1 MKKHSTYTTTKGMK
15 SNVDVKLVKQD
26 VSSLITNEILQ
37 HYENNKNDDSSKS
50 KPEQQQQQQREQPKS
65 IVVKTFNAFKG
76 GKAKLIAFD
85 LDDTLI
91 RPKDKKRFG
100 KDANNW
106 ELMFDRKVMCA
117 KIEQYINIKDND
129 KSEYALAVLSNQHG
143 IEKGHTTEE
152 IVLDKVTQVFTNEL
166 PYPLIFI
173 CAKSKD
179 YYRKPYP
186 GMIEYIEMTYNNGIR
201 FDRKES
207 LYIGNAAGRKKSKQH
222 PYTDHS
228 DSDYKLAINAG
239 TRFST
244 PEEFF
249 LGTKQNIPAIEFD
262 LHKYDNNTNSHVVF
276 DTQIQEMIIM
286 VGSPGSGK
294 SSYCENVLVKQYNYV
309 RVNRDDLKTEKK
321 CLDVAETAIKN
332 KQNVVIDNTNPKISN
347 RSVYISLAKKH
358 NIQVRC
364 FIMNVPKELS
374 FHLNNLR
381 FINNE
386 RKHYSNGV
394 NTIPIHSFYKYFEPP
409 NAIKEGITSIININF
424 IPGPFVSDKDKE
436 IFYMIS

>member
-1 MKKHSTYTTTKGMK
+1 MKKHSTYTTKEMK
-15 SNVDVKLVKQD
+15 SNVDVKLVKKD
-26 VSSLITNEILQ
+26 VSSSITNEILQ
-37 HYENNKNDDSSKS
+37 HYENKDDKS
-50 KPEQQQQQQREQPKS
+50 KPEQQREQPKS
-65 IVVKTFNAFKG
+65 IVVKTFNTFKG
-76 GKAKLIAFD
+76 GKTKLIAFD

-106 ELMFDRKVMCA
+106 ELMFDRAVMRA

-143 IEKGHTTEE
+143 IETGHTTEE
-152 IVLDKVTQVFTNEL
+152 IVLDKVTQVFTKEL
-166 PYPLIFI
+166 AYPLIFI

-186 GMIEYIEMTYNNGIR
+186 GMIEYIETTYNNGIR
-201 FDRKES
+201 FNRKES
-207 LYIGNAAGRKKSKQH
+207 LYIGNAAGRKKSKQRSH
-222 PYTDHS
+222 ADHS
-228 DSDYKLAINAG
+228 DSDYKLALNAG
-239 TRFST
+239 MRFYT

-249 LGTKQNIPAIEFD
+249 LGTKQSIPAIEFD
-262 LHKYDNNTNSHVVF
+262 LHVYDNNNNSHVVF
-276 DTQIQEMIIM
+276 DPQIQEMIIM

-321 CLDVAETAIKN
+321 CIDVAETAIKN
-332 KQNVVIDNTNPKISN
+332 KQSVVIDNTNPKASN
-347 RSVYISLAKKH
+347 RAVYITLAKKH

-381 FINNE
+381 FINHE
-386 RKHYSNGV
+386 RKHYSQGV
-394 NTIPIHSFYKYFEPP
+394 NTIPIHSFYKYLEPP
-409 NAIKEGITSIININF
+409 NSVNEGITSIININF